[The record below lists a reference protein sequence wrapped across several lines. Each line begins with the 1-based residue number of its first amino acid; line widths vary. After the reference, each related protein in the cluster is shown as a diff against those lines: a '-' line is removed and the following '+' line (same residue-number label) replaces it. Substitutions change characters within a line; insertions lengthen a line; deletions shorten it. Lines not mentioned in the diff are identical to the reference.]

1 MAVQAPRRPA
11 TPPSRPA
18 VPPPS
23 RRKRKRKDPL
33 WARLT
38 VVFGAVLMMASG
50 AGIVGSK
57 MIIASATDAITRD
70 TLLDEESKDTVTGES
85 LDGPINMLLLG
96 VDVRPDWDINDT
108 RADTI
113 IVLHIPASHNQAY
126 LVSIPRDTQL
136 SSPAFAKSRWPGG
149 TTKATEVF
157 YHGAQHGAGW
167 AGGAQLMA
175 KTIKKSTGVSFDGAA
190 IIDFNG
196 FRGIIEALGGIRM
209 CVDQEVKSVHMFWVD
224 GKPLYKADARKLG
237 KLSDPVVHKKGCR
250 TMKAWEALDFARQ
263 RYGLKNGDYD
273 RQRHQQQLLKAMAKK
288 ASDGGVMTN
297 PLKVNQLMKAAGKAF
312 TLDTGGVEVADFL
325 FTMRGV
331 AANDL
336 ILMRTNSG
344 TFSGNGAGR
353 EVFNAE
359 SQAMFEAIKN
369 DKLAEFVIQNPSV
382 VAREK

>member
-11 TPPSRPA
+11 APPSRA
-18 VPPPS
+18 VAPTKVTK
-23 RRKRKRKDPL
+23 RKKRKDPL

-50 AGIVGSK
+50 VGIVGSK
-57 MIIASATDAITRD
+57 MLIASATDAITQGN
-70 TLLDEESKDTVTGES
+70 LIADEDADQVTGRS

-113 IVLHIPASHNQAY
+113 IMLHIPATHDQAY
-126 LVSIPRDTQL
+126 LVSIPRDTEL
-136 SSPAFAKSRWPGG
+136 TSPAFPSSQWPGG

-157 YHGAQHGAGW
+157 FHGAQHGAGW
-167 AGGAQLMA
+167 DGGAQLMA
-175 KTIKKSTGVSFDGAA
+175 KTVKQNTGVSFDGAA
-190 IIDFNG
+190 IIDFGG
-196 FRGIIEALGGIRM
+196 FKGVIEELGGVRM
-209 CVDQEVKSVHMFWVD
+209 CVDQEVKSAHMYWVD

-237 KLSDPVVHKKGCR
+237 RLQEPVVHKKGCR

-288 ASDGGVMTN
+288 ATDGGVMSN
-297 PLKVNQLMKAAGKAF
+297 PLKLNGLMQAAGKAF
-312 TLDTGGVEVADFL
+312 TLDTGGVDLADFI
-325 FTMRGV
+325 FTLRGV

-336 ILMRTNSG
+336 VLLRTNSG
-344 TFSGNGAGR
+344 TFSGNSAGR
-353 EVFNAE
+353 EVFNPE

-369 DKLAEFVIQNPSV
+369 DRLAEFVIQNPSV